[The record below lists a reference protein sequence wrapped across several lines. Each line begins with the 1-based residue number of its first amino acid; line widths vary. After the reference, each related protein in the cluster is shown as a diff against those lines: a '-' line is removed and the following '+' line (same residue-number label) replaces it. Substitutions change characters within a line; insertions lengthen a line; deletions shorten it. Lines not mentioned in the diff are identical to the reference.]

1 LPPAALQSVLGHIAA
16 SENNHVFNR
25 AVGVSCSCKAKL
37 RLSMQ
42 YWAAPYLPRT
52 VRLRFVEHLDGHP
65 RAYLKEMQDFLYE
78 FAKDR
83 VKACEGGK

>member
-1 LPPAALQSVLGHIAA
+1 
-16 SENNHVFNR
+16 
-25 AVGVSCSCKAKL
+25 
-37 RLSMQ
+37 MQ